1 MRCPKC
7 GFISFDNVES
17 CLKCNKDISETS
29 AAFQG
34 TTFNHAV
41 PAFLKFS
48 EPEDD
53 TEASIDESDDSDSDI
68 EFADPDLE
76 ILIDDGEDGEIN
88 FSMDEDE
95 DDDSEADDAALT
107 EEFGALDSPDEAEDP
122 DDSDATLDLGM
133 FEDGSEEDSFGFEES
148 DEPDSSGEVNLD
160 LPEELNDI
168 SDLSPPDTISDD
180 EMLSFDEEQPDSSG
194 KMELP
199 EEKSPPA
206 DLAPSEEMEEKLDF
220 GSLDMDLP
228 FDDDEPEE
236 NDIPEPDVTP
246 AAPKKAPAGG
256 GAGMDDELDMNLDL
270 GGLSIHDD
278 R

>member
-29 AAFQG
+29 ATFQG

-48 EPEDD
+48 EPEED
-53 TEASIDESDDSDSDI
+53 TEPSIDESDDSDSDI

-95 DDDSEADDAALT
+95 DDDSEGDAAALT

-148 DEPDSSGEVNLD
+148 AEPDSSGEVNLD

-180 EMLSFDEEQPDSSG
+180 EMLSIDEEQPDSSG

-206 DLAPSEEMEEKLDF
+206 DLAPSEEMEEDLDF
-220 GSLDMDLP
+220 GSLDMDLS

-236 NDIPEPDVTP
+236 NDFPEPGVTP

-256 GAGMDDELDMNLDL
+256 GTGMDDDLDMNLDL